1 MGRVILHFTCQTQ
14 RTPPKVRRYASI
26 SGIRKRP
33 EDAVMLL
40 RSLSGAWTENDGAVI
55 GTDLR
60 FWSKV
65 SKFTMELL
73 SKQHFVPGIVF
84 SKNNMAFARWQYARL
99 CKNQI

>member
-14 RTPPKVRRYASI
+14 WKVEGLCI
-26 SGIRKRP
+26 PP

-40 RSLSGAWTENDGAVI
+40 CSLSGAWTENDSAVI

-65 SKFTMELL
+65 SKFE
-73 SKQHFVPGIVF
+73 FV
-84 SKNNMAFARWQYARL
+84 
-99 CKNQI
+99 